1 MSTLT
6 EILINHGYAKT
17 ESEANTLAH
26 TLSTEHLNM
35 SCTKP
40 IKAALETDSETKLRK
55 LTDNHKTLASI
66 MCGLIPRDQYPIHS
80 LMINGHGK
88 DLAKTDQLLSSI
100 GIQLKHG

>member
-1 MSTLT
+1 M
-6 EILINHGYAKT
+6 AD
-17 ESEANTLAH
+17 
-26 TLSTEHLNM
+26 TLSAEHLNM
-35 SCTKP
+35 NCTKP
-40 IKAALETDSETKLRK
+40 IKAVLEADSEAKLRK

-100 GIQLKHG
+100 GIQLKHD